1 MHRLDL
7 LNLKPDSLEV
17 KLLLELLK
25 KEKRPGVD
33 HSGSVLK
40 KNSTYKIEFKVKEY
54 SIQLSHTLIFRARNK
69 PTKSGFRCDI
79 INDKL
84 LGKGGYGELY
94 PILKTFSVNEEF
106 SLIGWKNTPKE
117 RVVKIQLGH
126 PMNEEST
133 ILQSVPHIHAKRV
146 IVYES
151 QRENYCSEKKQHCS
165 IVRNESYIVMKKLP
179 GKELSSLKLESFTIE
194 QKIQLFLKVLLALK
208 NQVHDLDLVH
218 KDINSD
224 NILVEFCEKTEIF
237 TVNIIDYGLAK
248 KIEKGE
254 QYNITVHPI
263 EPPINYGTPT
273 QDRQEYDILCLT
285 GFSERLFC
293 I

>member
-1 MHRLDL
+1 
-7 LNLKPDSLEV
+7 
-17 KLLLELLK
+17 
-25 KEKRPGVD
+25 
-33 HSGSVLK
+33 
-40 KNSTYKIEFKVKEY
+40 
-54 SIQLSHTLIFRARNK
+54 
-69 PTKSGFRCDI
+69 
-79 INDKL
+79 
-84 LGKGGYGELY
+84 
-94 PILKTFSVNEEF
+94 
-106 SLIGWKNTPKE
+106 
-117 RVVKIQLGH
+117 
-126 PMNEEST
+126 MNEEST

-293 I
+293 IPDSYLSKNKKVNATNLAEKHQHRLEKLIKSMFASDPESRPTIGALISEVEAIQDEMTRSNGKNVRFSSSFFQSAGLIASEESANSLFSQVKHAN